1 MFDSVLST
9 LGVADPT
16 CSVDTPIRF
25 LIGQRKNVH
34 VTGCGWGPRENNRF
48 TRKNLRL
55 LRKERFGHIHSRD

>member
-16 CSVDTPIRF
+16 SSVDTPIRF

-34 VTGCGWGPRENNRF
+34 VSGWGWGPRENSQC